1 VAFAARVA
9 AARKVLDN
17 FARVAELP
25 RRRERI
31 ARLTASLTERTLRFL
46 ERRRERLSQ
55 DAAKLEI
62 LSPLAILARGYAVAF
77 REGARAPLLSASE
90 VRTGERIRV
99 RLHEGELKAVV
110 GEASRVPSPES
121 RVPAARRA
129 PAAPK
134 ALPLFDFLFE
144 EEPE

>member
-1 VAFAARVA
+1 M
-9 AARKVLDN
+9 
-17 FARVAELP
+17 
-25 RRRERI
+25 RRFI
-31 ARLTASLTERTLRFL
+31 

-77 REGARAPLLSASE
+77 REGSRAPLLSASE
-90 VRTGERIRV
+90 VKPGERIRV

-110 GEASRVPSPES
+110 GERGSPDTAAKKK
-121 RVPAARRA
+121 PAR
-129 PAAPK
+129 PETSG

-144 EEPE
+144 EKPE